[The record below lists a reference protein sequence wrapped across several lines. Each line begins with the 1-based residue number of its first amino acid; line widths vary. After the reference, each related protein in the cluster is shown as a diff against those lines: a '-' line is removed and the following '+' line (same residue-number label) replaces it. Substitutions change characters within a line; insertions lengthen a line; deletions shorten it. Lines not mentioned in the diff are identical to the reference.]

1 MAVHRTRFVM
11 PESVRWLL
19 VHDRVPEAQAIL
31 CRAAKRNGR
40 PEPDEKLTR
49 KLASA
54 EVANAKSNRLYSF
67 LDLFR
72 SRDLAKR
79 TSLLLF
85 VW

>member
-1 MAVHRTRFVM
+1 M

-19 VHDRVPEAQAIL
+19 VHDRVQEAQDIL

-40 PEPDEKLTR
+40 PEPDENWTR

-54 EVANAKSNRLYSF
+54 EMAKAKSNRLYSF

-72 SRDLAKR
+72 TLELAKR
-79 TSLLLF
+79 TSLLFF